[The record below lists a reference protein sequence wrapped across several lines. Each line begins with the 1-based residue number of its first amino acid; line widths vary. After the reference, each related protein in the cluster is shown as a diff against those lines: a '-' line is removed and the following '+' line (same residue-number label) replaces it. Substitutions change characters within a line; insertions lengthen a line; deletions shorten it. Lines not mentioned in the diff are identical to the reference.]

1 MASGDT
7 LWIVGDGCA
16 AGERDGGA
24 VLAGACVDGAWDAD
38 DVVSLDVIGVAEAD
52 GMADVDGMAE
62 VVAGVVPVGPV
73 ALPWVFDAQPASPSA
88 TATKPIPMWTRL
100 VVMTPLASR

>member
-1 MASGDT
+1 M
-7 LWIVGDGCA
+7 LV
-16 AGERDGGA
+16 
-24 VLAGACVDGAWDAD
+24 GACVDGARDAD
-38 DVVSLDVIGVAEAD
+38 DVVLLDVVGAAEAD

-100 VVMTPLASR
+100 VVMRPLASR